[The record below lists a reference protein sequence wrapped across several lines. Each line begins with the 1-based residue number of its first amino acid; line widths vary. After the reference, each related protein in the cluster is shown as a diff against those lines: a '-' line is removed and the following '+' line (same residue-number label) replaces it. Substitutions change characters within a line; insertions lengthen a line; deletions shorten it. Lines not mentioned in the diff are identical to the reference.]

1 MAKPKFRSFRFH
13 MIRLFGLSMLLSAAT
28 TFLIYLVLQQYYYTL
43 LRENPMFQIREI
55 IRDIGDINAFLIF
68 FFPISFFYFYLLT
81 RRYVAYF
88 REISRG
94 INQLAGGDFTHR
106 VHVPSNDEIGDI
118 ARDINLASEKL
129 KQAVERG
136 DFAENSKEQLV
147 LNLAHDLRTPLTS
160 VIGYLDFILQG
171 KDLTVDQMKHYTTI
185 AFTKSQ
191 RLEKLIDELFEI
203 TRMNY
208 GKLNIHRAP
217 LDLGELLTQLGEEM
231 YPVFEKN
238 ELTARLAMAPNLMIS
253 GDGELLARVFENL
266 LSNAIRYGRDGEYID
281 VRGSEEEGQV
291 VIQVTNYGRIIPPDE
306 LPHVFDMFFTG
317 DRARTHQEGS
327 TGLGLF
333 IAKNIVDQHEGV
345 ISVQSDLIRT
355 EFEVRL
361 PYLKASPQTNPF

>member
-1 MAKPKFRSFRFH
+1 MDKPRFRSFRFQ
-13 MIRLFGLSMLLSAAT
+13 MIRLFGLSMLFSAGT
-28 TFLIYLVLQQYYYTL
+28 TFLIYLALQQYYHTL
-43 LRENPMFQIREI
+43 YREDPMFEVRETIRE
-55 IRDIGDINAFLIF
+55 IGDINVFLIF

-94 INQLAGGDFTHR
+94 INQLAGGDFSHR
-106 VHVPSNDEIGDI
+106 VHIPSNDEIGDI

-129 KQAVERG
+129 QQAVERG

-171 KDLTVDQMKHYTTI
+171 KDLTADQMKHYMTI
-185 AFTKSQ
+185 AYTKSQ

-203 TRMNY
+203 TRINY
-208 GKLNIHRAP
+208 GKLRIHRKP
-217 LDLGELLTQLGEEM
+217 LDLSELLTQLTEEM

-238 ELTARLAMAPNLMIS
+238 KLTARLEAAPQLMTS
-253 GDGELLARVFENL
+253 GDGDLLARVFENL
-266 LSNAIRYGRDGEYID
+266 LSNAVRYGKDGEYID
-281 VRGSEEEGQV
+281 IRGRLEEDQV
-291 VIQVTNYGRIIPPDE
+291 VIQIINYGDSIPPDE

-333 IAKNIVDQHEGV
+333 IARNIVEQHEGS
-345 ISVQSDLIRT
+345 ISAQSNLIYT

-361 PYLKASPQTNPF
+361 PG